1 MITSRKSGIWQLWLA
16 SFLAIGGASAYF
28 ADCAKATQLTL
39 DNTLGEPRGVSGELL
54 INPDSGYNIRMTG
67 AGGNIT
73 IDTSFIVAIPDASG
87 SITIDPSNSVP
98 VSGSG
103 GSISVRASS
112 IVLDGNSKITSVPE
126 PSSTLGILTFAVFSA
141 AKALRGKQKN

>member
-1 MITSRKSGIWQLWLA
+1 MTTSGKSGIWQLWLA

-39 DNTLGEPRGVSGELL
+39 DNTLREPRGVSGELL
-54 INPDSGYNIRMTG
+54 INPDSGHNIRMPR

-73 IDTSFIVAIPDASG
+73 IDSSIIVAIPDASG
-87 SITIDPSNSVP
+87 SITLDPSNSVP
-98 VSGSG
+98 VSGAD

-112 IVLDGNSKITSVPE
+112 IVLNGNSKITSVPE

-141 AKALRGKQKN
+141 AKALKGKQKK